1 VIYSIN
7 FLLKFVNES
16 SQQLVKP
23 VNKEVKGMNN
33 NSYNKYSKGSEW
45 RKWDLHLHTPYTN
58 LNSYKA
64 SDEDFINKLKEECIT
79 AVALTN
85 YYHFQDEEFELKKKL
100 EDEGITA
107 FFNLELRCSYTNN
120 DEKCCD
126 IHVIF
131 SDDVTKKELNNFLVK
146 LNLNVGT
153 LKKMAIDLEK
163 NDIKIATV
171 EFAHLYDILNDE
183 TLKLKGRFLIGFMSR
198 GHGNARSSSNFGSIY
213 AKSDF
218 LLHSSDK
225 SENLAEDREFW
236 LTQGRPLFQSSD
248 AHSLNDIGSKFSW
261 IKADPTFE
269 GLKQVIYEPEE
280 RIRLQSTKPDDK
292 PDYQVIDCLELNAEN
307 TWAGKIEFNENLNTI
322 IGGRSTGKSSLLA
335 SIAHKLGKFETTN
348 AEYERYIVDNSSSV
362 VLHWKDGEYDVDYF
376 PQSYMHT
383 LARDNDK
390 RNALVKGI
398 VSKKDENN
406 LLEKYN
412 AYVSSQKMAQ
422 ETLISTL
429 FATQEE
435 ASLLKVELSELGDIS
450 GIDAEIKKLE
460 EQINQFN
467 SDFSV
472 EEKLDYEEI
481 SSQILKLNNYL
492 VKCDTYSS
500 ELSAMKNHDFFNE
513 VDISTLISHEKLQ
526 NEFTEKHQALKD
538 DFNKNWSVFVIEKE
552 TSVKEKVIEFKAEIA
567 TFLKNTTYIKG
578 QLQLTN
584 NQAAIELSRKLKIEQ
599 DKLEK
604 INKKN
609 SNYDKKV
616 EIIKNL
622 ITEISSTHDSYKE
635 KAMTLSETL
644 RFTESDLEVTVFCS
658 FDKERVESILSE
670 QLMQR
675 SKEQKQLISDFC
687 EHYAETPKG
696 TVEHLVQLAIE
707 CKLECKGSHTS
718 QSVLTQVLSGNTYRQ
733 DYELTYQNDNFQQ
746 MSQGKQAFVVLK
758 LLLEFSDKTC
768 PVLIDQP
775 EDSLDNR
782 AIYNELVNYL
792 KQKKKDRQI
801 ILVTHNP
808 NVVVSADAEQ
818 IIVANQ
824 HDVKSKNE
832 SDLKFQY
839 VTGGIEHSRKKD
851 GENIISL
858 YSQGIRQHT
867 CEVLEGGN
875 EAFKKREQKYQLI
888 QK

>member
-1 VIYSIN
+1 
-7 FLLKFVNES
+7 
-16 SQQLVKP
+16 
-23 VNKEVKGMNN
+23 MDN

-58 LNSYKA
+58 LNSYQA
-64 SDEDFINKLKEECIT
+64 SDESFINKLKEEGIT

-85 YYHFQDEEFELKKKL
+85 YYYFQDEEFELKKKL

-120 DEKCCD
+120 DDKCCD

-131 SDDVTKKELNNFLVK
+131 SDDVTKGDLNKLLVK

-153 LKKMAIDLEK
+153 SKKMAIDLEK
-163 NDIKIATV
+163 NDITIATV
-171 EFAHLYDILNDE
+171 EFTHLHDILNDE
-183 TLKLKGRFLIGFMSR
+183 TLNLKGRFLIGFMSR

-213 AKSDF
+213 TKSDF

-225 SENLAEDREFW
+225 SGNLAEDREFW
-236 LTQGRPLFQSSD
+236 LTKGRPLFQSSD
-248 AHSLNDIGSKFSW
+248 AHSLEDIGSKFSW

-292 PDYQVIDCLELNAEN
+292 PDYQVIDSLELNAEN

-348 AEYERYIVDNSSSV
+348 AEYERYIIDNSSSV
-362 VLHWKDGEYDVDYF
+362 VLHWKDGEFNVDRDIDYF
-376 PQSYMHT
+376 PQSYMYT

-398 VSKKDENN
+398 VSKKDKGN

-412 AYVSSQKMAQ
+412 SYASSQKMAQ
-422 ETLISTL
+422 ETFISTL

-435 ASLLKVELSELGDIS
+435 ANSLKVELSELGDIS
-450 GIDAEIKKLE
+450 GIEAEIKKLE

-467 SDFSV
+467 SNFSM
-472 EEKLDYEEI
+472 EEKSDYEDI
-481 SSQILKLNNYL
+481 SSKILKLNNYL
-492 VKCDTYSS
+492 VKCDTYLS
-500 ELSAMKNHDFFNE
+500 EFSALKEHDFFNE
-513 VDISTLISHEKLQ
+513 VDVSRLISHEKFQ
-526 NEFTEKHQALKD
+526 IEFTEKHQVLKD
-538 DFNKNWSVFVIEKE
+538 DFNKNWSVFVLEKE
-552 TSVKEKVIEFKAEIA
+552 ASVKGKITEFKAEIA
-567 TFLKNTTYIKG
+567 TLLKNKTYIKG

-599 DKLEK
+599 EKLEK
-604 INKKN
+604 INRKNVSYKK
-609 SNYDKKV
+609 KI
-616 EIIKNL
+616 EIINNL
-622 ITEISSTHDSYKE
+622 IIEISSTHGRYKE

-644 RFTESDLEVTVFCS
+644 RFTESDLEVTVLCS
-658 FDKERVESILSE
+658 FNKERVESILSE

-675 SKEQKQLISDFC
+675 SKEQKQLISSFC
-687 EHYAETPKG
+687 EHYTDDPKG
-696 TVEHLVQLAIE
+696 TVTDFLQLAIE
-707 CKLECKGSHTS
+707 HKLECKGSHTP
-718 QSVLTQVLSGNTYRQ
+718 QSVITQVLSGNTYTQ

-782 AIYNELVNYL
+782 AIYNELVKYL

-824 HDVKSKNE
+824 HDIKSKNK

-839 VTGGIEHSRKKD
+839 VTGGIEHSIKKD
-851 GENIISL
+851 EKNIISL

-888 QK
+888 KNS